1 MNDFENLADL
11 SNLLNKTKNIFR
23 PLIIRLHQRRRELH
37 QPLPKQA
44 LACIGRT

>member
-11 SNLLNKTKNIFR
+11 SNLANKTKYIFKS
-23 PLIIRLHQRRRELH
+23 LIIRLRQRRREQH
-37 QPLPKQA
+37 QPLPMQA